1 MGSSGH
7 PICPWGHP
15 ILTSWRAGAPSLQ
28 DEIGEIPLELQPK
41 LLRGL
46 PERELERLGSSRILR
61 SDARLIA
68 ATNCDLEGMVVEKKF
83 PADLYHRLNVFPVFI
98 APLREPQQ
106 DTRKLVR
113 HFT

>member
-15 ILTSWRAGAPSLQ
+15 ILTSWHAGAPSLR
-28 DEIGEIPLELQPK
+28 DEIGEIPLEASAQTAA
-41 LLRGL
+41 RL
-46 PERELERLGSSRILR
+46 PERELERLGSSRTLR

-98 APLREPQQ
+98 PPLREPQQ
-106 DTRKLVR
+106 DIPKLIR